1 VRRLLA
7 YLVLAL
13 ALAGA
18 GPAAYAHSLSHLG
31 EAPHS
36 EHQLD
41 GDEHESGHAC
51 ELCAAFS
58 GVGALGTAPAL
69 PAVALSSAA
78 APTKQPH
85 HRLIPCEALARFAS
99 RAPPVSPL

>member
-18 GPAAYAHSLSHLG
+18 GPAAYAHSLTHLG
-31 EAPHS
+31 EAPPS
-36 EHQLD
+36 NHQLD
-41 GDEHESGHAC
+41 GDDHESGHAC

-58 GVGALGTAPAL
+58 GAGALGTAPAL
-69 PAVALSSAA
+69 PAIALASAD
-78 APTKQPH
+78 APTAQSH

-99 RAPPVSPL
+99 RAPPVFR